1 MKSLVDIT
9 DRRFALVLV
18 DIQSMFTDETPG
30 LGESIVTRIGT
41 INDAV
46 EGFRRSGL
54 PVVYIRYEGLDHSGQ
69 EIDPERT
76 GFIDGLLQPEAGE
89 HIIGKIE
96 MDAFLGTD
104 LEDILKDKGCD
115 SVLICGMVAQYCV
128 LATYF
133 GAFQSLHAG
142 ERDLLHGR
150 GERQGRGAHHQD
162 AIDGG
167 APREPVL
174 PFRPMR
180 RMDLVQRF

>member
-69 EIDPERT
+69 EIDPERI

-133 GAFQSLHAG
+133 GAFQHGFSPYMLENGICSTDEENVRAVVHITKSLSM
-142 ERDLLHGR
+142 EELR
-150 GERQGRGAHHQD
+150 GNRY
-162 AIDGG
+162 
-167 APREPVL
+167 
-174 PFRPMR
+174 FRSDR
-180 RMDLVQRF
+180 

>member
-18 DIQSMFTDETPG
+18 DIQSIFTDETPG

-115 SVLICGMVAQYCV
+115 SVLLCGMVAQYCV

-133 GAFQSLHAG
+133 GAFQ
-142 ERDLLHGR
+142 HGFSPYMLENGICSTDEENVRAVEHITKTLSMEELR
-150 GERQGRGAHHQD
+150 GNRY
-162 AIDGG
+162 
-167 APREPVL
+167 
-174 PFRPMR
+174 FRSDR
-180 RMDLVQRF
+180 

>member
-1 MKSLVDIT
+1 MKLLVDIT

-18 DIQSMFTDETPG
+18 DIQSMFTNETPG

-133 GAFQSLHAG
+133 GAFQ
-142 ERDLLHGR
+142 HGFSPYMLENGICSTDEENVRAVEHITKTLSMEELR
-150 GERQGRGAHHQD
+150 GNRY
-162 AIDGG
+162 
-167 APREPVL
+167 
-174 PFRPMR
+174 FRSDR
-180 RMDLVQRF
+180 

>member
-1 MKSLVDIT
+1 MKLLVDIT

-133 GAFQSLHAG
+133 GAFQ
-142 ERDLLHGR
+142 HGFSPYMLENGICSTDEENVRAVEHITKTLSMEELR
-150 GERQGRGAHHQD
+150 GNRY
-162 AIDGG
+162 
-167 APREPVL
+167 
-174 PFRPMR
+174 FRSDR
-180 RMDLVQRF
+180 

>member
-30 LGESIVTRIGT
+30 LGESIGTRIGT

-54 PVVYIRYEGLDHSGQ
+54 PVVYIRYEGLDHFGH
-69 EIDPERT
+69 EIDPDRT
-76 GFIDGLLQPEAGE
+76 GFIDGLLQPEAEE

-133 GAFQSLHAG
+133 GAFQ
-142 ERDLLHGR
+142 HGFSPYMLENGICSTDEENVRAVEHITKTLSMEELR
-150 GERQGRGAHHQD
+150 GNRY
-162 AIDGG
+162 
-167 APREPVL
+167 
-174 PFRPMR
+174 FRSDR
-180 RMDLVQRF
+180 

>member
-30 LGESIVTRIGT
+30 LGESLVTRIGT
-41 INDAV
+41 LNDAV

-54 PVVYIRYEGLDHSGQ
+54 PVVYFRYEGLDHSGQ
-69 EIDPERT
+69 EIDPERI

-133 GAFQSLHAG
+133 GAFQ
-142 ERDLLHGR
+142 HGFSPYMLENGICSTDEENVRAVEHITKTLSMEELR
-150 GERQGRGAHHQD
+150 GNRY
-162 AIDGG
+162 
-167 APREPVL
+167 
-174 PFRPMR
+174 FRSDR
-180 RMDLVQRF
+180 

>member
-30 LGESIVTRIGT
+30 LGESFGTRIGT

-46 EGFRRSGL
+46 EGFRRGGL
-54 PVVYIRYEGLDHSGQ
+54 PVVYIRYEGLDHSGH

-76 GFIDGLLQPEAGE
+76 GFIDGLLQPEEGE
-89 HIIGKIE
+89 IVIGKIE

-133 GAFQSLHAG
+133 GAFQ
-142 ERDLLHGR
+142 HGFSPYMLENGICSTDEENVR
-150 GERQGRGAHHQD
+150 AVEH
-162 AIDGG
+162 ITKT
-167 APREPVL
+167 L
-174 PFRPMR
+174 SM
-180 RMDLVQRF
+180 

>member
-115 SVLICGMVAQYCV
+115 SVLICGMVA
-128 LATYF
+128 YF
-133 GAFQSLHAG
+133 GAFQ
-142 ERDLLHGR
+142 HGFSPYMLENGICSTDEENVRAVEHITKTLSMEELR
-150 GERQGRGAHHQD
+150 GNRY
-162 AIDGG
+162 
-167 APREPVL
+167 
-174 PFRPMR
+174 FRSDR
-180 RMDLVQRF
+180 

>member
-1 MKSLVDIT
+1 M
-9 DRRFALVLV
+9 
-18 DIQSMFTDETPG
+18 
-30 LGESIVTRIGT
+30 
-41 INDAV
+41 
-46 EGFRRSGL
+46 
-54 PVVYIRYEGLDHSGQ
+54 VYICYEGLDHSGQ

-133 GAFQSLHAG
+133 GAFQHRFSPYMLENGICSTDEENVRAV
-142 ERDLLHGR
+142 ELITKTLSMEELR
-150 GERQGRGAHHQD
+150 GNRY
-162 AIDGG
+162 
-167 APREPVL
+167 
-174 PFRPMR
+174 FRSDR
-180 RMDLVQRF
+180 

>member
-18 DIQSMFTDETPG
+18 DIQSIFTDETPG

-54 PVVYIRYEGLDHSGQ
+54 PVVYICYEGLDHSGQ

-133 GAFQSLHAG
+133 GAFQ
-142 ERDLLHGR
+142 HGFSPYMLENGICSTDEENVRAVEHITKTLSMEELR
-150 GERQGRGAHHQD
+150 GNRY
-162 AIDGG
+162 
-167 APREPVL
+167 
-174 PFRPMR
+174 FRSDR
-180 RMDLVQRF
+180 